1 MLARFHGP
9 GMFGL
14 LLLCIIG
21 GLGWLQNRSQPSTY
35 IVKPEDVVIFPGVI
49 GPIEATTMSPPV
61 PTPLDG
67 YAVGGHGRLAVLL
80 TEEKSNWLGLAHG
93 LKTIGVPFVVTRDY
107 REALRHPVILVY
119 PSLTGRSFPPDA
131 LRAIGAVP
139 RQGGTLIASQ
149 VLGGGL
155 EEVFGFKDIVP
166 ASDASEVRWDRTNP
180 LLAAMTDPAEWI
192 TRLRS
197 TSVDKDTTGGYGY
210 TEARGALGRYPD
222 GLAAVTVKSYGR
234 GAAYALGIDLGT
246 LLLKGYNNRADEIT
260 TSFNNRFD
268 PTLDVRLRLLKSIYE
283 TGNPDAVTLG
293 TVPFDKSL
301 SVILTHDV
309 DFTDSMANAVAY
321 AEYEHNQG
329 IAGTYFIQTKYI
341 RDYNDDVFFDD
352 AGVRHLR
359 RLVELGMELGSH
371 TVAHSKV
378 FNMFPMGTGEERYPT
393 YQPFVKDRRTAFGG
407 TILGELRVSKF
418 LVEHFSGQAPMVSF
432 RPGELS
438 YPFGLPQA
446 LAMTGFRYSSTSTA
460 NNSLTH
466 FPYQLMYDR
475 LNESEVPV
483 FEFPITLED
492 EERPPLGQRLPE
504 AVRLAGQI
512 ARYGGSMV
520 VLIHPNILGHKLEFE
535 RGFVEAVKDF
545 SWFGSLKQ
553 FGDWWAARNEV
564 QIDVERR
571 ERRAAIRLN
580 APRPLAGLVLD
591 VPAGWTL
598 LADGAGP
605 NRPVQ
610 RNRRILLPKLSGNSI
625 LNFRVGPATAGDRRA
640 LQDVKEPRSPIM
652 RPAGTAS

>member
-9 GMFGL
+9 GIFGL

-21 GLGWLQNRSQPSTY
+21 GLGWLQSRSQPSTH
-35 IVKPEDVVIFPGVI
+35 IVKPEDIVIFPGVV
-49 GPIEATTMSPPV
+49 GPTDTTRV
-61 PTPLDG
+61 ALAIPTPLDG
-67 YAVGGHGRLAVLL
+67 YVAGQQSRLAVLL

-93 LKTIGVPFVVTRDY
+93 LKTIGVPFLVTRDY
-107 REALRHPVILVY
+107 REALKHQVILVY

-139 RQGGTLIASQ
+139 RQGGTLIATQ

-155 EEVFGFKDIVP
+155 EEVFGFKEIVP
-166 ASDASEVRWDRTNP
+166 AHQSSEVRWDRGHP
-180 LLAAMTDPAEWI
+180 LLAGMTDPKEWT
-192 TRLRS
+192 TRVQS
-197 TSVDKDTTGGYGY
+197 TISEERIAAYGY
-210 TEARGALGRYPD
+210 TEARDALGRYPD
-222 GLAAVTVKSYGR
+222 GLAAVTVKSYGK
-234 GAAYALGIDLGT
+234 GGAYAFGIDLGT
-246 LLLKGYNNRADEIT
+246 LLLKGYNNRADGIM
-260 TSFNNRFD
+260 TSFDNRFD
-268 PTLDVRLRLLKSIYE
+268 PTLDVWLRLLRSMYK

-309 DFTDSMANAVAY
+309 DFSESMANAVAY
-321 AEYEHNQG
+321 AEYEHSQG
-329 IAGTYFIQTKYI
+329 FAATYFIQTKYV
-341 RDYNDDVFFDD
+341 RDYNDEVFFDD
-352 AGVRHLR
+352 TGVRHLK

-371 TVAHSKV
+371 TVAHSNV
-378 FNMFPMGTGEERYPT
+378 FNTFPMGTGEERYPA
-393 YQPFVKDRRTAFGG
+393 YQPFVKDRRTSLGA
-407 TILGELRVSKF
+407 TILGELRVSRF
-418 LVEHFSGQAPMVSF
+418 LVEHFSGQAPMRSF

-446 LAMTGFRYSSTSTA
+446 LAATGFRYSSTSTA

-466 FPYQLMYDR
+466 FPYQLTYDR

-483 FEFPITLED
+483 FEFPVTVED
-492 EERPPLGQRLPE
+492 EELPPLGQRLPE
-504 AVRLAGQI
+504 AVQLARQI

-535 RGFVEAVKDF
+535 RGFVEAVKDM

-564 QIDVERR
+564 QVDVERR
-571 ERRAAIRLN
+571 ERRATIRLN
-580 APRPLAGLVLD
+580 APQPLAGLVLE

-598 LADGAGP
+598 LAGADEP

-610 RNRRILLPKLSGNSI
+610 RNCRILFPELSGNSTLHI
-625 LNFRVGPATAGDRRA
+625 TVGHAAICDRQA
-640 LQDVKEPRSPIM
+640 PPDVKEAGPPVM
-652 RPAGTAS
+652 RPAGRAS